1 MKRFIILLLILPF
14 AIISQ
19 AQKKVAVMDPTIEE
33 GSKVTA
39 TEKAMLRGELRKA
52 IIRVDGYEALSRAD
66 VDRVINEL
74 DFQSSGYVSEGEAH
88 QLGELCGADYLCISS
103 ISKSAKQFYIEAYF
117 VDVTTGKMLNPASQF
132 GSLEDGTISDLYL
145 VCQELIKELIG
156 SAHTDT
162 RPIVEDFENGEPT
175 WGWTI
180 FSRDSRSVQVA
191 NGQLRLTNFAR
202 TGTTQSIATLPIDIN
217 KDFKI
222 NFNFVIKK
230 AEMFSSVGVKFA
242 GGNSITVNSG
252 TCSYQVGDKKS
263 VTDDVKMGLGQNR
276 PVYID
281 IVKKQGNVTL
291 LVNGVQ
297 VVSTP
302 CAFTTNQ
309 VAVFAG
315 INTLA
320 MLLEVTITYL

>member
-1 MKRFIILLLILPF
+1 MKRFIILILLPL

-19 AQKKVAVMDPTIEE
+19 AQKKVAVLDPTVEE
-33 GSKVTA
+33 GSYVTS

-52 IIRVDGYEALSRAD
+52 IIRVNGYEALSRTD
-66 VDRVINEL
+66 VDRVISEL

-88 QLGELCGADYLCISS
+88 QLGELCGADYLCMSN

-117 VDVTTGKMLNPASQF
+117 VDVATGKMLNPASQF
-132 GSLEDGTISDLYL
+132 GNLEDGNISDLYL

-156 SAHTDT
+156 SSHTDT
-162 RPIVEDFENGEPT
+162 KPIVEDFEDRDSH
-175 WGWTI
+175 WGWTL
-180 FSRDSRSVQVA
+180 FSHDSRSVMIA

-202 TGTTQSIATLPIDIN
+202 TGTTQSTAMMPIDVD

-222 NFNFVIKK
+222 HFDFVIKK

-242 GGNSITVNSG
+242 GNNSITVNAG
-252 TCSYQVGDKKS
+252 TCSYQVGDKKA
-263 VTDDVKMGLGQNR
+263 VTDVTKMGMGQNR
-276 PVYID
+276 PVPID
-281 IVKKQGNVTL
+281 IIHRQGTVTI

-297 VVSTP
+297 VVSAP
-302 CAFTTNQ
+302 CTFTTNQ
-309 VAVFAG
+309 ITVLAG

-320 MLLEVTITYL
+320 MLQEVTVKYL